1 MIKERLVYAPFN
13 PDRDLDIH
21 HLFNDYSFKDYQIK
35 FMGASKERM
44 VEYFKKSLYQ
54 TGVQTVCMRYKDQ
67 LIGLISIKSLPWL
80 SNHFG
85 FRMYAVVHLLAK
97 GEDPL
102 IQARLLR
109 YVMEE
114 SRNVDFLDCRIAT
127 NDVYSAHALEI
138 CGFRYV
144 GAEIFLG
151 QILKTENQSK
161 PKTGFKI
168 SSCLR
173 DRDQDQ
179 VLDIAKDI
187 HIHNRFNYDPFIDS
201 EDAKSIYK
209 RLVANCFEDDRFSF
223 LVAQSKGKIEG
234 FIISKLNRP
243 LSDELGFLC
252 ASLDFIGTRQ
262 EIRNRGL
269 GQALNQ
275 WAQYHLAQN
284 GVVFVGVRT
293 MASNYPALT
302 VCNKT
307 GFRLTS
313 STLHFHKWISRPMV
327 SPTVLT
333 QVMPS
338 FESISHK
345 TMLSEGVYSF
355 NPC

>member
-1 MIKERLVYAPFN
+1 MYGPFN
-13 PDRDLDIH
+13 PERDIEIH
-21 HLFNDYSFKDYQIK
+21 HLFNSYSFKDYQIN

-44 VEYFKKSLYQ
+44 VNYLKKSLDQPDIQ
-54 TGVQTVCMRYKDQ
+54 TLCMREKDR

-80 SNHFG
+80 SEHFG
-85 FRMYAVVHLLAK
+85 FRMYAVVHLLAE

-114 SRNVDFLDCRIAT
+114 SRNVDFLDCRIAA
-127 NDVYSAHALEI
+127 NDVFSAHALEI

-144 GAEIFLG
+144 GAEIYLG
-151 QILKTENQSK
+151 QILKIQDQPGLETD
-161 PKTGFKI
+161 FKI
-168 SSCLR
+168 RPFLR
-173 DRDQDQ
+173 RRDQDQ
-179 VLDIAKDI
+179 VLEIAKDI
-187 HIHNRFNYDPFIDS
+187 HIHNRFNYDPFIDP

-209 RLVANCFEDDRFSF
+209 RLVANCFEDDRFSI

-234 FIISKLNRP
+234 FIISKFNQP
-243 LSDELGFLC
+243 LSEELGFLC
-252 ASLDFIGTRQ
+252 ASLDFIGVRQ
-262 EIRNRGL
+262 KNRNRGL

-275 WAQYHLAQN
+275 WAQYHLAQK

-313 STLHFHKWISRPMV
+313 SSLHFHKWISRPMV
-327 SPTVLT
+327 SSSVST
-333 QVMPS
+333 QVLPS
-338 FESISHK
+338 FESISNK
-345 TMLSEGVYSF
+345 TMLSEEAFSSNVI
-355 NPC
+355 